1 MTTKKKVLRLVYSG
15 ENSKKETG
23 CEYKADDII
32 DYAHY
37 YSIQEESLK
46 KEETT
51 GLLHKMEAQP
61 WSQTM
66 LSERTFSYSYQDE
79 ETKLSYS
86 KTYSFESNVFTG
98 DPDKGI
104 NLEFSSTV
112 ESREDVSEVRGI

>member
-1 MTTKKKVLRLVYSG
+1 
-15 ENSKKETG
+15 
-23 CEYKADDII
+23 
-32 DYAHY
+32 
-37 YSIQEESLK
+37 
-46 KEETT
+46 
-51 GLLHKMEAQP
+51 MEAQP

-98 DPDKGI
+98 DADKGI

-112 ESREDVSEVRGI
+112 ESREDVCEVRGI